1 VKNYFKFSTS
11 EFYFRINY
19 NFTTTKLINL
29 IMASLGLALFLI
41 VGLMA
46 FWILVFLMGFI
57 IPYWVTLGAMQ
68 MLRPKRLVDTNENEK
83 K

>member
-1 VKNYFKFSTS
+1 
-11 EFYFRINY
+11 
-19 NFTTTKLINL
+19 
-29 IMASLGLALFLI
+29 MASLGLALFLI

-68 MLRPKRLVDTNENEK
+68 MLRPKRLVETNENEK

>member
-1 VKNYFKFSTS
+1 
-11 EFYFRINY
+11 
-19 NFTTTKLINL
+19 
-29 IMASLGLALFLI
+29 MASLGLALFLV

-57 IPYWVTLGAMQ
+57 LPYWVTLGAMQ
-68 MLRPKRLVDTNENEK
+68 MLRPKRLIDNNDK

>member
-1 VKNYFKFSTS
+1 
-11 EFYFRINY
+11 
-19 NFTTTKLINL
+19 
-29 IMASLGLALFLI
+29 MASLGLALFLV

-68 MLRPKRLVDTNENEK
+68 MLRPKRLVDNNDK
-83 K
+83 Q